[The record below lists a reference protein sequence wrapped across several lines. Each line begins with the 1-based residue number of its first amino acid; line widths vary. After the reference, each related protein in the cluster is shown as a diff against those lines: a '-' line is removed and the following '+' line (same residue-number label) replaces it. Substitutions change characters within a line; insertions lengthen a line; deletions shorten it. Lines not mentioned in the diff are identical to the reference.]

1 MVAAF
6 EWANARAG
14 WSRAHVWRGRL
25 FASAGAAVV
34 SALGGLG
41 VAVMAVRGLA
51 GLALIS
57 YGAWL
62 AYPPAGFVTA
72 GVLLLADRVL
82 DERKEPRA
90 HG

>member
-1 MVAAF
+1 VS
-6 EWANARAG
+6 ELTVWTHARVG
-14 WSRAHVWRGRL
+14 WSGVADWCARLVVSGRSAA
-25 FASAGAAVV
+25 ASAVAGLLAAVV
-34 SALGGLG
+34 
-41 VAVMAVRGLA
+41 AVRGLA

-82 DERKEPRA
+82 DERKEPTR
-90 HG
+90 G